1 MIIPIYLGYLD
12 LIEKKKRTKDKV
24 WRQRWRSGAASK
36 RRRSRRFDSR
46 FWSAVFWHILNRLS
60 FLNDYFKSRE
70 MSECCMFTVTGRL
83 SSCVSLPRHS
93 RDSRGSTGRSQSTAP
108 RRSWS
113 RAGECTALPP
123 PLELVF
129 NFCFLALFTTAF
141 VLTYTLVVESEAVVG
156 LSVEVYAFV
165 VLVVSFVVE
174 VWIGA
179 TVNSNGFTLGFV
191 SCLKAVVG
199 ASELELALISSLA
212 AKVTSQKQ
220 APANES
226 ISATA
231 VSKER
236 DVLELRLIFLAVQ
249 LILLLSILVI
259 VILYV
264 LANIWHNFNGK
275 WNLVFSC
282 QQTKNMWIQFQ

>member
-1 MIIPIYLGYLD
+1 M
-12 LIEKKKRTKDKV
+12 
-24 WRQRWRSGAASK
+24 
-36 RRRSRRFDSR
+36 
-46 FWSAVFWHILNRLS
+46 
-60 FLNDYFKSRE
+60 
-70 MSECCMFTVTGRL
+70 
-83 SSCVSLPRHS
+83 
-93 RDSRGSTGRSQSTAP
+93 
-108 RRSWS
+108 
-113 RAGECTALPP
+113 
-123 PLELVF
+123 
-129 NFCFLALFTTAF
+129 
-141 VLTYTLVVESEAVVG
+141 
-156 LSVEVYAFV
+156 
-165 VLVVSFVVE
+165 
-174 VWIGA
+174 
-179 TVNSNGFTLGFV
+179 NSNGFTLGFV

-236 DVLELRLIFLAVQ
+236 DVLELRLIFLALQ

-282 QQTKNMWIQFQ
+282 QQTKNM